1 MKQLSIRQKI
11 ILGFGAIGVLLITA
25 SSFFYQSLRLISR
38 ANLDIETIAVPVQ
51 KQSNALQLKLL
62 QMVKLVAVANTQK
75 TKAKILNSQQEFNQ
89 LKLSYSQA
97 SNALESKISDQTQMQ
112 SALEH
117 SSDLFNGFIE
127 ASDAMI
133 RANLES
139 LAANEA
145 FKQDFEKF
153 NDARLGASNAM
164 LDLELVSAPEEQ
176 QRLLEEVVGTGTRI
190 DDMLFTMG
198 NTMASLMRVEELDL
212 LLAHQEDMAF
222 LLSNLKSN
230 FDYLKRQAEPLDS
243 QYLLDEANEKL
254 NLVFYY
260 LEQPGELYRLQREV
274 IAQDR
279 DGQAAYGQ
287 VQQYFSSSLSELER
301 LVTLADERFMVLQQ
315 TAKDEIATGK
325 TLAIVLAVIFVIM
338 ASLISLMTTRA
349 MLRPLNS
356 VNRALARIASGDL
369 SRRVTK
375 VNDDEFG
382 TLIDSINKLSEDLTQ
397 LLNNIGQNA
406 HRLDESAISYSDQSK
421 RIAAVASVQIERID
435 EVKRSAEQMSASSN
449 TVRDVA
455 DTSATNVS
463 EATKH
468 SHEIKDIA
476 DANNARVTQLSQ
488 RLLGAVEIMT
498 RLSSH
503 SKNIGG
509 ILDTIVSIAEQTNLL
524 ALNAAIESARAGEH
538 GRGFAVVADEVRTLA
553 MRTQESTAEI
563 QVTISALQQETAS
576 AEEEIGMAQS
586 QASECVDQS
595 QELTRAIELMDRSL
609 SVIEQMSKNIAQ
621 VAQEQLSDSES
632 IVSGMN
638 EAAEAAE
645 KNADE
650 STEMSKGSTE
660 MNELA
665 QSLTSS
671 VERFQL

>member
-1 MKQLSIRQKI
+1 MKQFSIRQKI
-11 ILGFGAIGVLLITA
+11 ILGFSAIGVLLITA
-25 SSFFYQSLRLISR
+25 SSFFYQSLRLISQ
-38 ANLDIETIAVPVQ
+38 ANLDIETLAVPVQ

-75 TKAKILNSQQEFNQ
+75 AKDKILNSQQEFNQ

-97 SNALESKISDQTQMQ
+97 SNTLKTKVSDRAKMQ
-112 SALEH
+112 SALDN
-117 SSDLFNGFIE
+117 SDDLFNRFIE

-133 RANLES
+133 RAKLEK
-139 LAANEA
+139 LAANEE

-153 NDARLGASNAM
+153 DNARFSASNSM
-164 LDLELVSAPEEQ
+164 LDLELISVAEQQ
-176 QRLLEEVVGTGTRI
+176 QRLLEEVIGTGTRI

-198 NTMASLMRVEELDL
+198 NTMAGLKRVDELDL
-212 LLAHQEDMAF
+212 LLSHQEDMAF

-243 QYLLDEANEKL
+243 QSLLDEANEKL

-260 LEQPGELYRLQREV
+260 LEQPGDLYRLQREV

-279 DGQAAYGQ
+279 DAQVAYGQ

-315 TAKDEIATGK
+315 TARDEIATGK

-382 TLIDSINKLSEDLTQ
+382 TLIDSINKLAEDLTQ
-397 LLNNIGQNA
+397 LLNDIRKNA
-406 HRLDESAISYSDQSK
+406 HRLDESAISYSDQSQ
-421 RIAAVASVQIERID
+421 RIAGVASVQIERID
-435 EVKRSAEQMSASSN
+435 EVKISAEQMSASSN

-455 DTSATNVS
+455 DTSAKNVS
-463 EATKH
+463 EATEH

-476 DANNARVTQLSQ
+476 DANNARVEHLSQ
-488 RLLGAVEIMT
+488 RLLGAVEIMA

-509 ILDTIVSIAEQTNLL
+509 ILDTIVSIAEQINLL

-563 QVTISALQQETAS
+563 QVTITSLQQETTS
-576 AEEEIGMAQS
+576 AEEAIGLAQS

-595 QELTRAIELMDRSL
+595 LELTRAIELMDSSL
-609 SVIEQMSKNIAQ
+609 SSIEQMSKSIAQ

-645 KNADE
+645 QNADE
-650 STEMSKGSTE
+650 ANEMSKSSTE

-665 QSLTSS
+665 HSLTSS

>member
-11 ILGFGAIGVLLITA
+11 ILGFSAIGVLLITA
-25 SSFFYQSLRLISR
+25 SSFFYQSLSHISR
-38 ANLDIETIAVPVQ
+38 ANLDIETLAVPVQ

-75 TKAKILNSQQEFNQ
+75 AKDKILKSQQEFNQ

-112 SALEH
+112 NALGN
-117 SSDLFNGFIE
+117 SNDLYKGFIE

-133 RANLES
+133 RAKLSN
-139 LAANEA
+139 LAANEE
-145 FKQDFEKF
+145 FKKGYMLFD
-153 NDARLGASNAM
+153 DARFGASNTM
-164 LDLELVSAPEEQ
+164 LDLELISAAEEQ
-176 QRLLEEVVGTGTRI
+176 QRLLEEVIGTGTRI

-198 NTMASLMRVEELDL
+198 NTMAGLMRVEELDL
-212 LLAHQEDMAF
+212 LLSHQEDMAF

-230 FDYLKRQAEPLDS
+230 FDYLKRQAEPLDTQS
-243 QYLLDEANEKL
+243 LLGEANEKL

-260 LEQPGELYRLQREV
+260 LEEPGDLYRLQREV
-274 IAQDR
+274 IAQDQEA
-279 DGQAAYGQ
+279 QAAYGQ

-315 TAKDEIATGK
+315 TAKDEIATGE
-325 TLAIVLAVIFVIM
+325 TLAIVLAVVFVIM

-349 MLRPLNS
+349 MLRPLNA

-397 LLNNIGQNA
+397 LLNDIRENA
-406 HRLDESAISYSDQSK
+406 HKLDESAVSYSEQSQ
-421 RIAAVASVQIERID
+421 RIAGVASAQIARVD
-435 EVKRSAEQMSASSN
+435 DVKRSAEQMSVSSN

-468 SHEIKDIA
+468 SHGIKDIA
-476 DANNARVTQLSQ
+476 DANNARVAQLSQ
-488 RLLGAVEIMT
+488 RLLVAVEIMT

-563 QVTISALQQETAS
+563 QVTISALQQETTN
-576 AEEEIGMAQS
+576 AEEAIGLGQS
-586 QASECVDQS
+586 QASECVEQS
-595 QELTRAIELMDRSL
+595 QELTRAIELMDSSL
-609 SVIEQMSKNIAQ
+609 NTIEQMSKHIAQ
-621 VAQEQLSDSES
+621 VAQEQLSDSET
-632 IVSGMN
+632 IVSGMK

-645 KNADE
+645 QNADE
-650 STEMSKGSTE
+650 ANEMSKGSTE

-665 QSLTSS
+665 HSLTSS